1 MPVLRLILDPE
12 GAAFDVDDA
21 MLIGNCATQL
31 ASHLGYPTVDS
42 SGMPVIYQL
51 CLTASGSLLPND
63 RRFRDLP
70 LTSGTRFTLV
80 SPAAGA
86 PTRPVHAL
94 GLPAATQP
102 KPRPRGR
109 WSRRAFL
116 TTGTLGAFALSGLGT
131 GLTVALAQRYLGRR
145 RPAAAP
151 LVSPTA
157 SSTTAPRIVS
167 VTPALTF
174 ASHQQTVRVVAWS
187 PDGQYLASGGD
198 DGLLLLWGTDGSVRQ
213 RVANPAAVTALAWSP
228 ESERLVTGVANQV
241 TFLAA
246 LTGTVLASFP
256 HNHLATVTS
265 LAWTAHNQQQVVSG
279 ALDQRAIVWQ
289 TTQYQPQTIF
299 TRHTAPIE
307 SVSWAADGQTIA
319 SSSHGG
325 VVRVWTTESGRE
337 VHPLYQDAR
346 LPMRAAAFAP
356 TGTRLAVGG
365 DDGVIRLWNGFV
377 CQNAG
382 VINDGT
388 ICLDVPKRLQSS
400 HNPIRSLAWSPDARY
415 LASGSDDGSF
425 SIWDPA
431 QAQNPLLTMP
441 VQPGSAVHS
450 LVWSPGGL
458 QLAAASGKTV
468 MVWNLHTA
476 DR

>member
-1 MPVLRLILDPE
+1 MCVAGQTGRTIPFFPDVSRLFSFFTQMRSERFGYTTGDRDPRLPRITRLRLRLECWTSAREKTMPVLRLILDPE

-228 ESERLVTGVANQV
+228 ESERLVTGVANGKPRSISPRPSLPAIRLPLNLSRGRPMVKPSPPLRTVALCVCGPPKAGEKSTHSTRTLACLCALQPSPPPARGSR
-241 TFLAA
+241 LAA
-246 LTGTVLASFP
+246 
-256 HNHLATVTS
+256 
-265 LAWTAHNQQQVVSG
+265 
-279 ALDQRAIVWQ
+279 
-289 TTQYQPQTIF
+289 
-299 TRHTAPIE
+299 
-307 SVSWAADGQTIA
+307 
-319 SSSHGG
+319 
-325 VVRVWTTESGRE
+325 
-337 VHPLYQDAR
+337 
-346 LPMRAAAFAP
+346 M
-356 TGTRLAVGG
+356 
-365 DDGVIRLWNGFV
+365 
-377 CQNAG
+377 
-382 VINDGT
+382 
-388 ICLDVPKRLQSS
+388 
-400 HNPIRSLAWSPDARY
+400 
-415 LASGSDDGSF
+415 
-425 SIWDPA
+425 
-431 QAQNPLLTMP
+431 
-441 VQPGSAVHS
+441 
-450 LVWSPGGL
+450 
-458 QLAAASGKTV
+458 
-468 MVWNLHTA
+468 MV
-476 DR
+476 